1 MYLRVVAAPAMAEVD
16 MAEDDMA
23 EDEDKEVEDK
33 EDEDEAALA
42 AKDKVAKE
50 KEKEAKVDKLQH
62 FCRNC
67 GHTTD
72 ITTSVVFRQDGGTN
86 TSFEPSN
93 YLNEL
98 SKYDPTLPVAKIS
111 CPCAGA
117 NAGAGAGAGLKDA
130 VYVRYDNSNMK
141 YLFMCNTCN
150 QYSLADKK
158 ANENGN

>member
-1 MYLRVVAAPAMAEVD
+1 MYLRVVLAPAEAKAE
-16 MAEDDMA
+16 AEA
-23 EDEDKEVEDK
+23 E
-33 EDEDEAALA
+33 A
-42 AKDKVAKE
+42 
-50 KEKEAKVDKLQH
+50 EAKVEEEAEEEAKEEAKEEEDATLDAATAKKVKEVVKDKLQH
-62 FCRNC
+62 YCRNC
-67 GHTTD
+67 GHTTE

-111 CPCAGA
+111 CPCH
-117 NAGAGAGAGLKDA
+117 GAGLKDA

-158 ANENGN
+158 TNVNDNI

>member
-1 MYLRVVAAPAMAEVD
+1 MYLRVVLAAAAKDAMD
-16 MAEDDMA
+16 
-23 EDEDKEVEDK
+23 
-33 EDEDEAALA
+33 EDEDEEHATAAT
-42 AKDKVAKE
+42 AKKDTEKD
-50 KEKEAKVDKLQH
+50 KEKEAENDKLQH
-62 FCRNC
+62 YCRNC
-67 GHTTD
+67 GHTTE

-111 CPCAGA
+111 CPCPG
-117 NAGAGAGAGLKDA
+117 AGAGAGAGPGPGLKDA

-150 QYSLADKK
+150 QYSLADKM